1 MYFEKRKRENRD
13 KLVSNVCNLPNY
25 LGKLFMMVILHFMI
39 YQIFKNTK
47 NLLSD
52 YVNRLCKLYVTLKFY
67 ILDSVLSKSGI
78 FQIKNKFLAANYPQ
92 KFLKKFIRNFE
103 NDKVESFKH
112 YCRITPGLFDIAK
125 HPILIPF
132 CTKNEV
138 CSKQF
143 MQRFHNFTGSKCDL
157 RIKRITRKM
166 IFLKIEG

>member
-112 YCRITPGLFDIAK
+112 YCRNFHQDFLILLSTLFLYLFVLKMRFVQNNLFKSFITSQEVILTYGL
-125 HPILIPF
+125 
-132 CTKNEV
+132 
-138 CSKQF
+138 
-143 MQRFHNFTGSKCDL
+143 
-157 RIKRITRKM
+157 KR
-166 IFLKIEG
+166 